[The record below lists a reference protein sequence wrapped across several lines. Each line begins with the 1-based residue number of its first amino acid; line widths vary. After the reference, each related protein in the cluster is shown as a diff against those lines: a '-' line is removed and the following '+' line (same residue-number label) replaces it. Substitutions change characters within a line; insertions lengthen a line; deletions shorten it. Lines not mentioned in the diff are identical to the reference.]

1 MVLTKNAMTTM
12 SVFTLFGFSGIAYFI
27 LSFSDE
33 VHYFEMFRYENLF
46 KSIPIGLGFGAL
58 AAFLGILLL
67 KLPQLKETNTF
78 YASFFKN
85 LDLHWTDILF
95 YSFCAGVGE
104 EILFRGAL
112 QPLLGL
118 WFAAVLFVLLHGY
131 ISLQDWEKSIYG
143 VFLIFISASFGYL
156 VVYFDIYSAMAAHF
170 IFDVIM
176 FFKLK
181 RESNSISSETDN

>member
-1 MVLTKNAMTTM
+1 MKLTKNTM
-12 SVFTLFGFSGIAYFI
+12 FSLSVFTLFGFSGIAYLI
-27 LSFSDE
+27 LLFSDE
-33 VHYFEMFRYENLF
+33 IDYYSMFSYDNLWI
-46 KSIPIGLGFGAL
+46 SLPVGLGFGAL
-58 AAFLGILLL
+58 SAGLGILLL
-67 KLPQLKETNTF
+67 KLPALRLTNALYTSMFKE
-78 YASFFKN
+78 

-104 EILFRGAL
+104 EILFRGVL

-131 ISLQDWEKSIYG
+131 ISIKDWKKSIYG
-143 VFLIFISASFGYL
+143 VFLVFVSAGFGYL
-156 VVYFDIYSAMAAHF
+156 FSYIDIYAAMAAHF

-181 RESNSISSETDN
+181 NEAQE